1 MILERF
7 IKFVQRK
14 GYNEFYAAD
23 LADSY
28 DYYIWFFG
36 GAIQFILY
44 IIIGAVLESV
54 WPDTFDISFLKMFIK
69 CWQTTLFVILIGT
82 IIPYFNIRMN
92 QKKGDI
98 EHQRI
103 HYMIGSAV
111 SSSFLFVL
119 RYMPLIA
126 IGFQLYNFLVRGFGK
141 GFQGDF
147 LIGFG
152 IDFVVLFL
160 LSFIYHKLLSFM
172 MKEARYYVDWKI
184 TQTVGHFDES
194 VSRSEKWIRSS
205 ADLDF
210 EKQDIY
216 RYRKLQVAAFVGAF
230 ISTFSALV
238 FTIGFIPSEELFN
251 LTPAEQIKQTANLKE
266 ETNTYKKENR
276 TSNKNSMPKND
287 NIDVNNDENTFNSE
301 ETFEEYI
308 EENDDNYNE
317 TSEGYETIL
326 SERKISTSDLSHK
339 SKKELEIMRNS
350 IYARYG
356 YIFNREDLYD
366 YFSQFSWYN
375 PYTSDMSEIYNQM
388 SSVEQYNVKFIK
400 EFETRASSIQ

>member
-28 DYYIWFFG
+28 DYYIWLFG
-36 GAIQFILY
+36 GAIQFILFFL
-44 IIIGAVLESV
+44 ISRAFESV
-54 WPDTFDISFLKMFIK
+54 WPDTFDVRFLNKFIE
-69 CWQTTLFVILIGT
+69 CCQTTLFVILIGT

-92 QKKGDI
+92 QKKGYI

-111 SSSFLFVL
+111 SSSFLFAL

-126 IGFQLYNFLVRGFGK
+126 IGLQLYNFFERGFGK

-147 LIGFG
+147 LIGFSV
-152 IDFVVLFL
+152 DLVVLFV
-160 LSFIYHKLLSFM
+160 LSFIYHKLLSFL
-172 MKEARYYVDWKI
+172 MKEAQYYVDWKI

-210 EKQDIY
+210 EKQDVY

-230 ISTFSALV
+230 ISTFSGLI
-238 FTIGFIPSEELFN
+238 FTMGYIPSENVFN
-251 LTPAEQIKQTANLKE
+251 FTPVEQIKETANSKE
-266 ETNTYKKENR
+266 EANTYKDENG
-276 TSNKNSMPKND
+276 TTNKNSTSANEIVNVRND
-287 NIDVNNDENTFNSE
+287 DNVSSSENNFEEYSEENNDEYRANSK
-301 ETFEEYI
+301 
-308 EENDDNYNE
+308 D
-317 TSEGYETIL
+317 YETIL
-326 SERKISTSDLSHK
+326 SERKLLVSDLSHK
-339 SKKELEIMRNS
+339 NRKELEIMRNS

-356 YIFNREDLYD
+356 YKFSREDLYD

-400 EFETRASSIQ
+400 EYETKVSSVQ